1 MFPRR
6 PRVSVFATGNELIEP
21 GNSLGKGQIYNSNL
35 YVFKDLIKKAGAK
48 IEMSEV
54 VKDDKNSLK
63 LFLSKALKN
72 SDMVISSGGISM
84 GRYDYVRDV
93 LIELGVEEHFWKV
106 AQKPGKPLFL
116 ARKKRK

>member
-1 MFPRR
+1 MF
-6 PRVSVFATGNELIEP
+6 N
-21 GNSLGKGQIYNSNL
+21 
-35 YVFKDLIKKAGAK
+35 DLIRKAGAK

-106 AQKPGKPLFL
+106 AQKPGNHFFWHE
-116 ARKKRK
+116 RKENNFRSSWESSIFIYRFYGVGVACTKRYYR